1 MIKAL
6 EKGDIDLVNEATAP
20 MAKEAKKSKEKIKV
34 LSTPSLD
41 YAVIG
46 FVSHDYDKAKNKTGE
61 VRPKYESKEL
71 RQALLYA
78 IDRKNGLMHSS
89 MVMELKSI
97 HTFLQQN
104 GLQLIQKI

>member
-20 MAKEAKKSKEKIKV
+20 MAKEAKKSKEKLKF
-34 LSTPSLD
+34 
-41 YAVIG
+41 Y
-46 FVSHDYDKAKNKTGE
+46 
-61 VRPKYESKEL
+61 L
-71 RQALLYA
+71 RQVLIMQLLVLYHMIMIKLRIKLVKFVQNMKVKNLDKLLLYA

>member
-20 MAKEAKKSKEKIKV
+20 MAEAKSLKKIKV

-61 VRPKYESKEL
+61 VRPKYESKNL
-71 RQALLYA
+71 TSFTLC
-78 IDRKNGLMHSS
+78 N
-89 MVMELKSI
+89 
-97 HTFLQQN
+97 
-104 GLQLIQKI
+104 